1 MCSISGQRINKHNT
15 EIERLKTIKDSTIN
29 KKFVEINTL
38 ERQIEKL
45 DNSITQYVKI
55 IDSIENAREKVK
67 IVYKIKYKE
76 IEQFNDTLLI
86 NYWENQFDNE

>member
-29 KKFVEINTL
+29 KKFIEINTL

-45 DNSITQYVKI
+45 DNSITQYVEI

>member
-29 KKFVEINTL
+29 KKFIEINTL

-45 DNSITQYVKI
+45 DNSINQYVEI